1 MKAGWT
7 TKTIADVCS
16 VVNGGT
22 PKTGVSEY
30 WDGAHQWITPAE
42 MGKRSTPYVAKT
54 ERSITDAGIQ
64 NSSARLLPPLSVIL
78 SSRAPIGHLVIN
90 TEPMATNQGCKGLV
104 PSDDLNHKYLYYY
117 LSSIVQLLNDLGAG
131 ATFKEL
137 SGGKLKEVPIP
148 LPQLAEQ
155 QRIVAILDEAFEAIA
170 AARANAD
177 KNRQNARAL
186 FESYLQSVFSQ
197 RGEGWVER
205 KLGDQTLLRMIDGD
219 RGTNYPKATDFLDH
233 GPCLFLN
240 TKNVRPNG
248 FEFDSTMFISAEKD
262 AQLRKGKLQRND
274 VVMTTRGTIGNIGLY
289 SEEVPFDSVRIN
301 SGMLIFRAN
310 QTEILPAYL
319 FEILRSGIVKE
330 QINKY
335 TTGAA
340 QPQLPIKTLVNFSI
354 PVPTT
359 LAGQSELV
367 KRIRDFEPETQRLES
382 LYQSKIAALDELKQ
396 SLLQHAFSGQLDTTR
411 VEVLTP

>member
-1 MKAGWT
+1 MMPLGEVSVINYGYTESATSDPIGPKFLRITDIQDSGVNWDDVPFCQIDATGLKKFKLAHGDIVFARTGAT
-7 TKTIADVCS
+7 TGKSFLVINPPEAVFASYLIRLRLQDMS
-16 VVNGGT
+16 LL
-22 PKTGVSEY
+22 PEFVSLYFQSKEY
-30 WDGAHQWITPAE
+30 WDAI
-42 MGKRSTPYVAKT
+42 R
-54 ERSITDAGIQ
+54 AG
-64 NSSARLLPPLSVIL
+64 SSGSAQGGFNASKLAALMIPVPPL
-78 SSRAPIGHLVIN
+78 P
-90 TEPMATNQGCKGLV
+90 
-104 PSDDLNHKYLYYY
+104 
-117 LSSIVQLLNDLGAG
+117 
-131 ATFKEL
+131 
-137 SGGKLKEVPIP
+137 
-148 LPQLAEQ
+148 EQ

-170 AARANAD
+170 VARANAEQ
-177 KNRQNARAL
+177 NRQNARAL

-367 KRIRDFEPETQRLES
+367 KRIREFEPETQRLES
-382 LYQSKIAALDELKQ
+382 LYQRKMAALDELKQ
-396 SLLQHAFSGQLDTTR
+396 SLLQQAFSGQL
-411 VEVLTP
+411 

>member
-1 MKAGWT
+1 MGQMESLQKGASYPAVT
-7 TKTIADVCS
+7 
-16 VVNGGT
+16 
-22 PKTGVSEY
+22 
-30 WDGAHQWITPAE
+30 DGE
-42 MGKRSTPYVAKT
+42 VKM
-54 ERSITDAGIQ
+54 Q
-64 NSSARLLPPLSVIL
+64 NLSYPPL
-78 SSRAPIGHLVIN
+78 P
-90 TEPMATNQGCKGLV
+90 
-104 PSDDLNHKYLYYY
+104 
-117 LSSIVQLLNDLGAG
+117 
-131 ATFKEL
+131 
-137 SGGKLKEVPIP
+137 
-148 LPQLAEQ
+148 EQ

-170 AARANAD
+170 AARANAEQ
-177 KNRQNARAL
+177 NRQNARAL

-219 RGTNYPKATDFLDH
+219 RGANYPKATDFLDN

-240 TKNVRPNG
+240 TKNVKPDG

-289 SEEVPFDSVRIN
+289 SEEVSFDSVRIN

-330 QINKY
+330 QIDKY

-354 PVPTT
+354 PVPKN
-359 LAGQSELV
+359 LADQSELV
-367 KRIRDFEPETQRLES
+367 KRIREFEPETQRLES
-382 LYQSKIAALDELKQ
+382 LYQRKIAALDELKQ
-396 SLLQHAFSGQLDTTR
+396 SLLQQAFSGQL
-411 VEVLTP
+411 

>member
-1 MKAGWT
+1 
-7 TKTIADVCS
+7 
-16 VVNGGT
+16 
-22 PKTGVSEY
+22 
-30 WDGAHQWITPAE
+30 
-42 MGKRSTPYVAKT
+42 
-54 ERSITDAGIQ
+54 
-64 NSSARLLPPLSVIL
+64 
-78 SSRAPIGHLVIN
+78 
-90 TEPMATNQGCKGLV
+90 
-104 PSDDLNHKYLYYY
+104 
-117 LSSIVQLLNDLGAG
+117 
-131 ATFKEL
+131 
-137 SGGKLKEVPIP
+137 
-148 LPQLAEQ
+148 
-155 QRIVAILDEAFEAIA
+155 
-170 AARANAD
+170 
-177 KNRQNARAL
+177 
-186 FESYLQSVFSQ
+186 
-197 RGEGWVER
+197 
-205 KLGDQTLLRMIDGD
+205 
-219 RGTNYPKATDFLDH
+219 
-233 GPCLFLN
+233 
-240 TKNVRPNG
+240 
-248 FEFDSTMFISAEKD
+248 MFISAEKD

>member
-1 MKAGWT
+1 M
-7 TKTIADVCS
+7 
-16 VVNGGT
+16 
-22 PKTGVSEY
+22 KTGWERKPLGSVCTLQRGLDLPTPQRVKGIFPLVSSSGVIDTHIEGPIKGPGVITGRSGSVGKVFFVNEDFWPLNTTLY
-30 WDGAHQWITPAE
+30 VRDFHGNEPRFVFHLLNHFDLQRFAGGAGVPTLNRNDVH
-42 MGKRSTPYVAKT
+42 G
-54 ERSITDAGIQ
+54 
-64 NSSARLLPPLSVIL
+64 
-78 SSRAPIGHLVIN
+78 
-90 TEPMATNQGCKGLV
+90 EPVFV
-104 PSDDLNHKYLYYY
+104 PSD
-117 LSSIVQLLNDLGAG
+117 IQ
-131 ATFKEL
+131 
-137 SGGKLKEVPIP
+137 
-148 LPQLAEQ
+148 EQ
-155 QRIVAILDEAFEAIA
+155 QRIVTILDEAFDAIA
-170 AARANAD
+170 AARTNAEQ
-177 KNRQNARAL
+177 NRQNARDL
-186 FESYLQSVFSQ
+186 FESYLQSVFNQ
-197 RGEGWVER
+197 RGEGCVER
-205 KLGDQTLLRMIDGD
+205 RLGDQTLLRMIDGD

-289 SEEVPFDSVRIN
+289 SEEIPFDSVRIN

-367 KRIRDFEPETQRLES
+367 KRIREFEPEIQRLES
-382 LYQSKIAALDELKQ
+382 LYQRKLAALDELKQ
-396 SLLQHAFSGQLDTTR
+396 SLLQQAFSGQL
-411 VEVLTP
+411 

>member
-1 MKAGWT
+1 MSHLLSEFPKKVNEERFIHVGDVLVNSTGTGTLGRVAQIRQEPKEPTTVDSHVTIVRPKSNIFFQDFFGYMLIFIEDSIKAAGEGCGGQT
-7 TKTIADVCS
+7 ELAKS
-16 VVNGGT
+16 VLANNFT
-22 PKTGVSEY
+22 
-30 WDGAHQWITPAE
+30 
-42 MGKRSTPYVAKT
+42 VAYPT
-54 ERSITDAGIQ
+54 S
-64 NSSARLLPPLSVIL
+64 
-78 SSRAPIGHLVIN
+78 LV
-90 TEPMATNQGCKGLV
+90 
-104 PSDDLNHKYLYYY
+104 
-117 LSSIVQLLNDLGAG
+117 
-131 ATFKEL
+131 
-137 SGGKLKEVPIP
+137 
-148 LPQLAEQ
+148 EQ
-155 QRIVAILDEAFEAIA
+155 QRIVTILDEAFEAIA
-170 AARANAD
+170 AARANAEH
-177 KNRQNARAL
+177 NRQNARAL

-197 RGEGWVER
+197 RGDGWVER

-411 VEVLTP
+411 QEMLTV

>member
-1 MKAGWT
+1 MTTGWQT
-7 TKTIADVCS
+7 RKLCEVSDTFDGPHA
-16 VVNGGT
+16 T
-22 PKTGVSEY
+22 PKTVDSGPIYLGIGALQDGVINLSDTRHVTDDDFTVWTRRVRPQANDVVFSYETRIGQAAIIP
-30 WDGAHQWITPAE
+30 DGLE
-42 MGKRSTPYVAKT
+42 CCLGRRMGLIRFNQEKVIPRFFLYQYISPQFRDFLESKTIRGATVDRVSIKDFPSFPILVA
-54 ERSITDAGIQ
+54 
-64 NSSARLLPPLSVIL
+64 PLS
-78 SSRAPIGHLVIN
+78 
-90 TEPMATNQGCKGLV
+90 
-104 PSDDLNHKYLYYY
+104 
-117 LSSIVQLLNDLGAG
+117 
-131 ATFKEL
+131 
-137 SGGKLKEVPIP
+137 
-148 LPQLAEQ
+148 EQ
-155 QRIVAILDEAFEAIA
+155 RRIVAILDEAFEAIA
-170 AARANAD
+170 VARANAEQ
-177 KNRQNARAL
+177 NRQNARAL
-186 FESYLQSVFSQ
+186 FESYLQSEFSQ
-197 RGEGWVER
+197 CGEGWVER
-205 KLGDQTLLRMIDGD
+205 RLGDQTLLHMIDGD
-219 RGTNYPKATDFLDH
+219 RGTNYPKATDFLGH

-274 VVMTTRGTIGNIGLY
+274 VVMTTRGTIGNLGLY

-367 KRIRDFEPETQRLES
+367 KRIREFEPETQRLES
-382 LYQSKIAALDELKQ
+382 LYQRKIAALDELKQ
-396 SLLQHAFSGQLDTTR
+396 SLLQQAFSGQL
-411 VEVLTP
+411 

>member
-1 MKAGWT
+1 MKAVWEEKNLG
-7 TKTIADVCS
+7 DVCHLIG
-16 VVNGGT
+16 GGT
-22 PKTGVSEY
+22 PSKDNADFYTGNIPWATVR
-30 WDGAHQWITPAE
+30 D
-42 MGKRSTPYVAKT
+42 MRSDV
-54 ERSITDAGIQ
+54 ITDTEYKITESAIK
-64 NSSARLLPPLSVIL
+64 NSSTNIIPSGSVI
-78 SSRAPIGHLVIN
+78 I
-90 TEPMATNQGCKGLV
+90 ATRVGLGKV
-104 PSDDLNHKYLYYY
+104 C
-117 LSSIVQLLNDLGAG
+117 LLNQDTAINQDLRGIFPKDEEKLSTRFLFWWLKSVAHLIVAEGTG
-131 ATFKEL
+131 ATVQ
-137 SGGKLKEVPIP
+137 GVKLPFVKSLQIP
-148 LPQLAEQ
+148 LPPRPEQ
-155 QRIVAILDEAFEAIA
+155 QRIVAILDEAFDAIA
-170 AARANAD
+170 AARANAEQ
-177 KNRQNARAL
+177 NRQNAQAL

-197 RGEGWVER
+197 RGDGWVER

-310 QTEILPAYL
+310 LTEILPAYL

-367 KRIRDFEPETQRLES
+367 KRIREFEPETQRLES
-382 LYQSKIAALDELKQ
+382 LYQRKIAALDELKQ
-396 SLLQHAFSGQLDTTR
+396 SLLQQAFSGQL
-411 VEVLTP
+411 